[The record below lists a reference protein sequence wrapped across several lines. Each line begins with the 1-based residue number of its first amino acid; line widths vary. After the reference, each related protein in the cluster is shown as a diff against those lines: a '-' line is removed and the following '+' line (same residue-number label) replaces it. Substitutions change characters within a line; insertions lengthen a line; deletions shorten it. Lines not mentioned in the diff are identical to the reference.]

1 MRPSKVRR
9 MARRAAERKNEERR
23 LSLVPSSVPSVFESV
38 VTPAALKQRARLG
51 SDCGSSVPSTPSAV
65 LADRAE
71 ATAFLLGK

>member
-1 MRPSKVRR
+1 MSKASK
-9 MARRAAERKNEERR
+9 ARRAARR
-23 LSLVPSSVPSVFESV
+23 LEEARKTAGSFSASVPSVFESV